1 MRQHHPLAAPAL
13 LLQRERNGLSLRHA
27 PHPSHPV
34 LLRRRQPLRQQL
46 LQVSEDPL
54 GHPRGFSCPAPLTGR
69 GETITLNAL
78 PIQRRKS
85 KLISNVHSFEDGVK
99 PFFKRLHARIRNN
112 APLSQGSPAK
122 NLCGFFAGTPR
133 VHRRHSRRLN
143 AAARPATSQARRII
157 K

>member
-54 GHPRGFSCPAPLTGR
+54 GHPRGFSCPAPLTDR
-69 GETITLNAL
+69 GETITFNAL

-99 PFFKRLHARIRNN
+99 PFPSVCTFKDVITRR
-112 APLSQGSPAK
+112 SAK
-122 NLCGFFAGTPR
+122 R
-133 VHRRHSRRLN
+133 
-143 AAARPATSQARRII
+143 SQAAQPPL
-157 K
+157 